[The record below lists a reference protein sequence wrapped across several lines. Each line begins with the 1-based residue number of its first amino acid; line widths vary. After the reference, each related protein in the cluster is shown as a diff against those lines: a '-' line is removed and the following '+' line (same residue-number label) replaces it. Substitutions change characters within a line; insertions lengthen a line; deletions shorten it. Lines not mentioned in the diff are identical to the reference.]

1 MTCQD
6 VLNRIEALAAG
17 DEAATPEVRAH
28 LEGCLSCAAAL
39 ATARHIEDALASRPA
54 PPAPARFT
62 TAVVARVHQERW
74 RSEEHVDRLFNVALV
89 VGVLLV
95 IGGVAA
101 LFNVNALASGVA
113 GGLTLLNRATGE
125 LIVRAAP
132 AFRTYVIAVAFLATA
147 LLVWWWAE
155 RRLSL

>member
-1 MTCQD
+1 MTCHD

-17 DEAATPEVRAH
+17 DDPATPEIRAH
-28 LEGCLSCAAAL
+28 LEGCVSCAAAL
-39 ATARHIEDALASRPA
+39 ATARQIETALAGRPA
-54 PPAPARFT
+54 PPAPPRFT
-62 TAVVARVHQERW
+62 TAVVSRIRQERW
-74 RSEEHVDRLFNVALV
+74 RSEEHVDRMFNVALL

-95 IGGVAA
+95 VGGVAA
-101 LFNVNALASGVA
+101 LFNLDALASGIA
-113 GGLTLLNRATGE
+113 DGLTLLNRATGE

-132 AFRTYVIAVAFLATA
+132 AFRTYVSAIAFLATA

>member
-74 RSEEHVDRLFNVALV
+74 RSE
-89 VGVLLV
+89 
-95 IGGVAA
+95 
-101 LFNVNALASGVA
+101 
-113 GGLTLLNRATGE
+113 
-125 LIVRAAP
+125 
-132 AFRTYVIAVAFLATA
+132 
-147 LLVWWWAE
+147 
-155 RRLSL
+155 